1 MSACV
6 YVCVCVCL
14 CLNVSNEQD
23 PLDGTKEFLKR
34 NGQFTVN
41 IALVQGSRPVLGV
54 VYVPV
59 QRKMYWGVK
68 GKGSFCKVIGDTEVR
83 KLSCAH
89 FSEKDEGLTIVGS
102 SSHSTPLVDAFVS
115 KYATPKFTAIG
126 SSLKFMLVAEGE
138 AAIYPRFAP
147 SCEWDTCAS
156 QVRTER
162 CHYTHALLVSR
173 AA

>member
-1 MSACV
+1 M
-6 YVCVCVCL
+6 
-14 CLNVSNEQD
+14 
-23 PLDGTKEFLKR
+23 KR

-41 IALVQGSRPVLGV
+41 IALVQGSSPVLGV

-83 KLSCAH
+83 QLSCAH

-156 QVRTER
+156 QVCIDLRKPLPRTLQIHLHFSVVYER
-162 CHYTHALLVSR
+162 ARIPYPLRALLCRS
-173 AA
+173 